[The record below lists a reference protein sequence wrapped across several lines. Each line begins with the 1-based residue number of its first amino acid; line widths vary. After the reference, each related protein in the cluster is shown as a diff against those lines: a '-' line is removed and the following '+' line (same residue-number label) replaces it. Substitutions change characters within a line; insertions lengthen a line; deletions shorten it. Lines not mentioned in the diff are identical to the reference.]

1 MEGTVDTL
9 KIVIQGES
17 ATGVE
22 ALKNATSALTDFE
35 TAINKLDVTPLKDI
49 KSSLSSLSRITT
61 SISTLTQS
69 LSGLSS
75 VDVSGLAQSISS
87 VAASLSG
94 IDASAVISLNQLGNA
109 LRSIASIR
117 TVSDIDWSQIT
128 TGMQGFVASLT
139 QISEAAIR
147 RLERLADALSKI
159 SSIKG
164 LSAISKQIKNIGSAK
179 GLSATAKGIR
189 SVGNEAHKAKGKL
202 GEFFDSITRIA
213 MYRFVRF
220 ALKIISDALK
230 EGIENIYQYDKALG
244 GDFAKSMDSLATSLL
259 YLKNSLGAMV
269 APIITS
275 LAPALSSIL
284 DIVAEIANT
293 IGYLF
298 AALSG
303 ATSFKKA
310 IRVQTEYAE
319 AIDDTTEANERLKK
333 SLLGIDEINAL
344 QAPTQTGGGTT
355 APSPLIMFEEV
366 PIGEQL
372 SLGDFFEVFK
382 KAWEKDGKR
391 TVKSIKRAFESLK
404 ELFKSIGKSFS
415 KVWSNG
421 TGEETL
427 GIILSISSN
436 VSETWANITDRFRE
450 AWEEG
455 DTGTQIIQAVW
466 DILNSVL
473 ETVDRITYATSE
485 WALTLDFSPLLQ
497 SILNLLEQIQPIIEA
512 IGLVLSFLWENIA
525 LPLAT
530 WTLESVIPDVINAL
544 AGLLEFVRGVFSG
557 DWEFAWQGIVDVAS
571 SLWDLL
577 WTDTLYPIVMWF
589 YEEVLIPLGD
599 FFTELWE
606 DIKEL
611 GTSAWEGIKGV
622 WETVATWFDENV
634 IQPVCKFFKG
644 LWESVSGFFVDLWED
659 IKEIWNSAPTW
670 FDENVIQPIVG
681 FFEGLWESVSGFF
694 DNLWEDIK
702 EVWETVAT
710 WFDEHV
716 IQPIVGFFEDMWED
730 LKGIINGILAGL
742 ETVVNGFVAAINW
755 VVDGLNQISFDVPD
769 WVPGI
774 GGKSIGFNI
783 KHVAEVSLPR
793 LEKGGLVN
801 AGQLFIANEAGPELV
816 GQYGNKSA
824 VMNNEQIVRSVSDG
838 VYAANA
844 EQTALIREQN
854 NLLREMVGLL
864 ASGESGGTDLL
875 SAVQRMNRR
884 AGKTLIPLGI

>member
-87 VAASLSG
+87 VATSLSG
-94 IDASAVISLNQLGNA
+94 IDASAVTSLSELGNA
-109 LRSIASIR
+109 LGSIASIR
-117 TVSDIDWSQIT
+117 TVSNIDWSQIT
-128 TGMQGFVASLT
+128 TGMQGFVASLA
-139 QISEAAIR
+139 QISEAAIT
-147 RLERLADALSKI
+147 RLERLGNALVNI
-159 SSIKG
+159 AAVRG
-164 LSAISKQIKNIGSAK
+164 LSNTSTDIRNI
-179 GLSATAKGIR
+179 
-189 SVGNEAHKAKGKL
+189 GNEASRATGKL
-202 GEFFDSITRIA
+202 GKFFESIKRIA
-213 MYRFVRF
+213 MYRLIRF
-220 ALKIISDALK
+220 ALKAITTALK
-230 EGIENIYQYDKALG
+230 EGIGNIYQYDKAFG
-244 GDFAKSMDSLATSLL
+244 GDFAKAMDSLATSFL
-259 YLKNSLGAMV
+259 YLKNSLGAML

-275 LAPALSSIL
+275 LAPALSLIL
-284 DIVAEIANT
+284 DIVAEIANG

-303 ATSFKKA
+303 ATTFKKA

-355 APSPLIMFEEV
+355 APSPLIMFEDVEIPPWLSYVTKTVAAIAIGFASWKISSNLIKGVSKLSKTTKIILGIVMAIFGAVSLVKGAISAITEGLNWGNFTEMLLGVSLLAGGLAIAFGKVGGAVGLLISGALLLAVGLYTLITTGEMTLPVLAAITTGLIAIGGAISLLTGSWIPLVIAAVVAALGALVALIVENWDAIKAWFVEV
-366 PIGEQL
+366 GEWIYNNGIVPV
-372 SLGDFFEVFK
+372 GDFFV
-382 KAWEKDGKR
+382 
-391 TVKSIKRAFESLK
+391 
-404 ELFKSIGKSFS
+404 
-415 KVWSNG
+415 
-421 TGEETL
+421 
-427 GIILSISSN
+427 
-436 VSETWANITDRFRE
+436 
-450 AWEEG
+450 
-455 DTGTQIIQAVW
+455 
-466 DILNSVL
+466 
-473 ETVDRITYATSE
+473 
-485 WALTLDFSPLLQ
+485 
-497 SILNLLEQIQPIIEA
+497 
-512 IGLVLSFLWENIA
+512 
-525 LPLAT
+525 
-530 WTLESVIPDVINAL
+530 
-544 AGLLEFVRGVFSG
+544 
-557 DWEFAWQGIVDVAS
+557 
-571 SLWDLL
+571 
-577 WTDTLYPIVMWF
+577 
-589 YEEVLIPLGD
+589 
-599 FFTELWE
+599 ELWE
-606 DIKEL
+606 GIKEF
-611 GTSAWEGIKGV
+611 GIGAWEGIKDV
-622 WETVATWFDENV
+622 WNTVATWFDKKV

-644 LWESVSGFFVDLWED
+644 LWESVSGFFVDLWIS
-659 IKEIWNSAPTW
+659 IKVTWKTVANW
-670 FDENVIQPIVG
+670 FDNKVIQPIVG
-681 FFEGLWESVSGFF
+681 FFTGLWEDVSGIFV
-694 DNLWEDIK
+694 DLWEDIK
-702 EVWETVAT
+702 GVWETVAT

-716 IQPIVGFFEDMWED
+716 IQPIVGFFEDMWKG
-730 LKGIINGILAGL
+730 LKGIINGILAGV

-755 VVDGLNQISFDVPD
+755 VIDGLNKISFDVPD

-774 GGKSIGFNI
+774 GGKTLGFNI

-864 ASGESGGTDLL
+864 ASGENGGTDLL

>member
-94 IDASAVISLNQLGNA
+94 IDASAVTSLSELGNA
-109 LRSIASIR
+109 LGSIASIR
-117 TVSDIDWSQIT
+117 TVSNIDWSQIT
-128 TGMQGFVASLT
+128 TGMQGFVASLA
-139 QISEAAIR
+139 QISEADIT
-147 RLERLADALSKI
+147 RLERLGNALSNI
-159 SSIKG
+159 TAVRG
-164 LSAISKQIKNIGSAK
+164 LSNTSTDIRNIGK
-179 GLSATAKGIR
+179 
-189 SVGNEAHKAKGKL
+189 EAHKATGKL
-202 GEFFDSITRIA
+202 GQFFDSITRIA
-213 MYRFVRF
+213 MYRLIRF
-220 ALKIISDALK
+220 ALKTISDALK
-230 EGIENIYQYDKALG
+230 EGIGNLYQYDKALG
-244 GDFAKSMDSLATSLL
+244 GDFAKSMDSLASSFL

-275 LAPALSSIL
+275 LAPALSLIL
-284 DIVAEIANT
+284 DIVAEIANG

-303 ATSFKKA
+303 ATSFKRA

-319 AIDDTTEANERLKK
+319 AIDDTTEANERLRK
-333 SLLGIDEINAL
+333 SLLGVDEINAL
-344 QAPTQTGGGTT
+344 QAPTQTGGGTIS
-355 APSPLIMFEEV
+355 PSPLITFEEV
-366 PIGEQL
+366 EIPSWLSDVTKTVAAIAIGFASWRISSNLIKGILKL
-372 SLGDFFEVFK
+372 SKTTKIILGIVMAISGAFLLVKGAISAITEGLNWGNFTEMLLGVSLLAGGLAIAFGKVGGAVGLLTGGVSLLAVGLYDLITTGEMTLPVLAAIETGLIAIGGAISLLSGSWIPLLIGAVVAALVALVTLIVENWEEIKAWFVGVGEWIYNNIILPVGDFFV
-382 KAWEKDGKR
+382 
-391 TVKSIKRAFESLK
+391 
-404 ELFKSIGKSFS
+404 
-415 KVWSNG
+415 
-421 TGEETL
+421 
-427 GIILSISSN
+427 
-436 VSETWANITDRFRE
+436 
-450 AWEEG
+450 
-455 DTGTQIIQAVW
+455 
-466 DILNSVL
+466 
-473 ETVDRITYATSE
+473 
-485 WALTLDFSPLLQ
+485 
-497 SILNLLEQIQPIIEA
+497 
-512 IGLVLSFLWENIA
+512 
-525 LPLAT
+525 
-530 WTLESVIPDVINAL
+530 
-544 AGLLEFVRGVFSG
+544 
-557 DWEFAWQGIVDVAS
+557 
-571 SLWDLL
+571 
-577 WTDTLYPIVMWF
+577 
-589 YEEVLIPLGD
+589 
-599 FFTELWE
+599 ELWE
-606 DIKEL
+606 DIKEF
-611 GTSAWEGIKGV
+611 GIWAWEGIKSV
-622 WETVATWFDENV
+622 WETVSTWFDESV
-634 IQPVCKFFKG
+634 IQPVCEFFKG

-694 DNLWEDIK
+694 DDLWEDIK
-702 EVWETVAT
+702 EVWETVATWFDENVIQPIVGFFEGLWEDVSGIFVDLWEDIKGVWETVAT

-716 IQPIVGFFEDMWED
+716 IQPIVGFFEDMWEF
-730 LKGIINGILAGL
+730 LKGIINGILAGV

-755 VVDGLNQISFDVPD
+755 IVDGLNKISFDVPD

-774 GGKSIGFNI
+774 GGKTLGFNI

-864 ASGESGGTDLL
+864 ASGENGGTDLL

>member
-49 KSSLSSLSRITT
+49 KSSLSSLSQITT

-94 IDASAVISLNQLGNA
+94 IDASAVTSLSELVNA
-109 LRSIASIR
+109 LGSIASIR
-117 TVSDIDWSQIT
+117 TVSNIDWSQIT
-128 TGMQGFVASLT
+128 TGMQGFVASLA
-139 QISEAAIR
+139 QISEADIT
-147 RLERLADALSKI
+147 RLERLGNALSNVAAAR
-159 SSIKG
+159 G
-164 LSAISKQIKNIGSAK
+164 LSNTSTDIRNIGKEASR
-179 GLSATAKGIR
+179 ATD
-189 SVGNEAHKAKGKL
+189 KL
-202 GEFFDSITRIA
+202 GQFFDSITRIA
-213 MYRFVRF
+213 MYRLIRF

-230 EGIENIYQYDKALG
+230 EGIVNLYQYDKAFG
-244 GDFAKSMDSLATSLL
+244 GDFAKSMDSLAASLL

-275 LAPALSSIL
+275 LAPALSLIL
-284 DIVAEIANT
+284 DIVAEIANA

-303 ATSFKKA
+303 ATTFKRA

-333 SLLGIDEINAL
+333 SLLGVDEINAL
-344 QAPTQTGGGTT
+344 QAPTQTGGGTIS
-355 APSPLIMFEEV
+355 PSPLITFEDVEIPSWLTTV
-366 PIGEQL
+366 T
-372 SLGDFFEVFK
+372 
-382 KAWEKDGKR
+382 R
-391 TVKSIKRAFESLK
+391 TVAAIA
-404 ELFKSIGKSFS
+404 IGFAS
-415 KVWSNG
+415 WR
-421 TGEETL
+421 
-427 GIILSISSN
+427 ISSN
-436 VSETWANITDRFRE
+436 LIKGVSKLSKTTKTILGIVMAISGALLLVKGAISAITEGLNWGNFTEMLLGVSLLAGGLAIAFGKVGGAVGLLTGGVSLLAVGLSTLITTGEMTLPVLAAIETGLIAIGG
-450 AWEEG
+450 AISLL
-455 DTGTQIIQAVW
+455 TGSWI
-466 DILNSVL
+466 
-473 ETVDRITYATSE
+473 
-485 WALTLDFSPLLQ
+485 PLL
-497 SILNLLEQIQPIIEA
+497 IGAVVAALVALVTLIVENWEA
-512 IGLVLSFLWENIA
+512 IKAWFVGVGEWIYNNII
-525 LPLAT
+525 LP
-530 WTLESVIPDVINAL
+530 V
-544 AGLLEFVRGVFSG
+544 GEFFV
-557 DWEFAWQGIVDVAS
+557 
-571 SLWDLL
+571 
-577 WTDTLYPIVMWF
+577 
-589 YEEVLIPLGD
+589 
-599 FFTELWE
+599 ELWE
-606 DIKEL
+606 DIKEF
-611 GTSAWEGIKGV
+611 GIWAWEGIKGV
-622 WETVATWFDENV
+622 WETVSTWFDESV
-634 IQPVCKFFKG
+634 IQPVCEFFKG

-694 DNLWEDIK
+694 DDLWEDIK
-702 EVWETVAT
+702 EVWETVATWFDENVIQPIVGFFEGLWEDVSGIFVDLWEDIKGVWETVAT

-716 IQPIVGFFEDMWED
+716 IQPIVGFFEDMWEF
-730 LKGIINGILAGL
+730 LKGIINGILAGV

-755 VVDGLNQISFDVPD
+755 IVDGLNKISFDVPD

-774 GGKSIGFNI
+774 GGKTLGFNI

-864 ASGESGGTDLL
+864 ASGENGGTDLL

>member
-22 ALKNATSALTDFE
+22 ALKNATSALTDLE
-35 TAINKLDVTPLKDI
+35 AAINKLDVTPLKDL
-49 KSSLSSLSRITT
+49 KSSLSSLSQITT

-69 LSGLSS
+69 LSGLHGI
-75 VDVSGLAQSISS
+75 DVSGVAQSVSSLVTSLTGIDTASIMALGQLANSLSS
-87 VAASLSG
+87 VA
-94 IDASAVISLNQLGNA
+94 
-109 LRSIASIR
+109 SIAN
-117 TVSDIDWSQIT
+117 IDWSAIG
-128 TGMQGFVASLT
+128 TGVTSLVMSLA
-139 QISEAAIR
+139 QISESSIR
-147 RLERLADALSKI
+147 KLERLGDALSRI
-159 SSIKG
+159 SKIKG
-164 LSAISKQIKNIGSAK
+164 LSAISGKIKEIGAVK

-189 SVGNEAHKAKGKL
+189 RVGNESKRATGKL
-202 GEFFDSITRIA
+202 GGFFESLKRIA
-213 MYRFVRF
+213 LYRFVRF
-220 ALKIISDALK
+220 VLKEMSDAMK
-230 EGIENIYQYDKALG
+230 EGIGNLYQYDKALG
-244 GDFAKSMDSLATSLL
+244 GDFAKSMDSLATSFL

-284 DIVAEIANT
+284 DIIAEIANG

-303 ATSFKKA
+303 ATAFKKA

-355 APSPLIMFEEV
+355 APSPLIMFEDV

-382 KAWEKDGKR
+382 KAWEKDGEK
-391 TVKSIKRAFESLK
+391 TIKSIKRAFESLK
-404 ELFKSIGKSFS
+404 KLFKSIGKSFS

-427 GIILSISSN
+427 GTILSISSN
-436 VSETWANITDRFRE
+436 VSEMWANIAEQFRK

-473 ETVDRITYATSE
+473 EVVDRITEATAE

-497 SILNLLEQIQPIIEA
+497 SVLNLLEQIKPIIDA
-512 IGLVLSFLWENIA
+512 LGIVISYLWENIV
-525 LPLAT
+525 LPIVSWA
-530 WTLESVIPDVINAL
+530 LESAIPDVINAL
-544 AGLLEFVRGVFSG
+544 AGLLEFLRGVFTG
-557 DWEFAWQGIVDVAS
+557 DWESAWQGIVDFATS
-571 SLWDLL
+571 IWELL
-577 WTDTLYPIVMWF
+577 WVDTLYPIIMWF
-589 YEEVLIPLGD
+589 YEEVLVPLGD
-599 FFTELWE
+599 FFAELWE

-611 GTSAWEGIKGV
+611 GIEAWEGIKSV
-622 WETVATWFDENV
+622 WETVSTWFDENV
-634 IQPVCKFFKG
+634 IQPVCNFFKG

-659 IKEIWNSAPTW
+659 IKEIWDSAPTW
-670 FDENVIQPIVG
+670 FDENVIQPVVG
-681 FFEGLWESVSGFF
+681 FFTGLWEDVSGIFV
-694 DNLWEDIK
+694 DLWEDIK
-702 EVWETVAT
+702 GVWETVAT

-716 IQPIVGFFEDMWED
+716 IQPIVGFFEDMWEGM
-730 LKGIINGILAGL
+730 KSVINGILAGV
-742 ETVVNGFVAAINW
+742 EAVVNGFVTAINW
-755 VVDGLNQISFDVPD
+755 IVDGLNEISFDVPD

-774 GGKSIGFNI
+774 GGKTFGFNI
-783 KHVAEVSLPR
+783 KHISEVSLPR

-864 ASGESGGTDLL
+864 ASGENGGTDLL

>member
-94 IDASAVISLNQLGNA
+94 IDASAVTSLSELGNA
-109 LRSIASIR
+109 LGSIASIR
-117 TVSDIDWSQIT
+117 TVSNIDWSQIT
-128 TGMQGFVASLT
+128 TGMQGFVASLA
-139 QISEAAIR
+139 QISEADIT
-147 RLERLADALSKI
+147 RLERLGNALSNI
-159 SSIKG
+159 AAVRG
-164 LSAISKQIKNIGSAK
+164 LSNTSTDIRNIGKEASR
-179 GLSATAKGIR
+179 ATD
-189 SVGNEAHKAKGKL
+189 KL
-202 GEFFDSITRIA
+202 GQFFDSITRIA
-213 MYRFVRF
+213 MYRLVRF
-220 ALKIISDALK
+220 ALKTISDALK
-230 EGIENIYQYDKALG
+230 EGIGNLYQYDKALG
-244 GDFAKSMDSLATSLL
+244 GDFAKSMDSLASSFL

-275 LAPALSSIL
+275 LAPALSLIL
-284 DIVAEIANT
+284 DIVAEIANA

-303 ATSFKKA
+303 ATSFKRA
-310 IRVQTEYAE
+310 VRVQTEYAE
-319 AIDDTTEANERLKK
+319 AIDDTTEANERLRK
-333 SLLGIDEINAL
+333 SLLGVDEINAL
-344 QAPTQTGGGTT
+344 QAPTQTGGGTIS
-355 APSPLIMFEEV
+355 PSPLITFEDVEIPSWLSDVTRTVAAIAIGFASWRISSNLIKGISKLSKTSKIILGLVIAILGALLFVEGVAEALTEGLNWGNLTKMLLGAALFAGGLAIAFGKVFGAVGLLFIGIAFLILGFKSLIETGELTAEALTAIEV
-366 PIGEQL
+366 GLLAIGAAISLLTGSWIPLLIAVVVGALGALVALIVKNWDKIKAWFVEVGEWIYNNIIIPI
-372 SLGDFFEVFK
+372 GDFFV
-382 KAWEKDGKR
+382 
-391 TVKSIKRAFESLK
+391 
-404 ELFKSIGKSFS
+404 
-415 KVWSNG
+415 
-421 TGEETL
+421 
-427 GIILSISSN
+427 
-436 VSETWANITDRFRE
+436 
-450 AWEEG
+450 
-455 DTGTQIIQAVW
+455 
-466 DILNSVL
+466 
-473 ETVDRITYATSE
+473 
-485 WALTLDFSPLLQ
+485 
-497 SILNLLEQIQPIIEA
+497 
-512 IGLVLSFLWENIA
+512 
-525 LPLAT
+525 
-530 WTLESVIPDVINAL
+530 
-544 AGLLEFVRGVFSG
+544 
-557 DWEFAWQGIVDVAS
+557 
-571 SLWDLL
+571 
-577 WTDTLYPIVMWF
+577 
-589 YEEVLIPLGD
+589 
-599 FFTELWE
+599 ELWE
-606 DIKEL
+606 DIKEF
-611 GTSAWEGIKGV
+611 GIWAWEGIKSV
-622 WETVATWFDENV
+622 WETVATWFDESV

-659 IKEIWNSAPTW
+659 IKEIWNSAPAW
-670 FDENVIQPIVG
+670 FDDNVIQPIVG

-694 DNLWEDIK
+694 VNLWEDIK
-702 EVWETVAT
+702 DVWETVATWFDDNVIQPIVGFFTGLWEDVSGIFVDLWEDIKGVWETVAT

-716 IQPIVGFFEDMWED
+716 IQPIVGFFEGLWEG
-730 LKGIINGILAGL
+730 LKGIINGILAGV

-755 VVDGLNQISFDVPD
+755 VIDGLNKISFDVPD

-774 GGKSIGFNI
+774 GGKTFGFNI
-783 KHVAEVSLPR
+783 KHVAEASLPR

-864 ASGESGGTDLL
+864 ASGENGGTDLL

>member
-35 TAINKLDVTPLKDI
+35 AAINKLDVTPLKDI

-75 VDVSGLAQSISS
+75 VDVSGLAQRISS
-87 VAASLSG
+87 VATSLSG
-94 IDASAVISLNQLGNA
+94 IDASAVTSLSKLGNA
-109 LRSIASIR
+109 LGRIASIR
-117 TVSDIDWSQIT
+117 TVSNIDWSQIT
-128 TGMQGFVASLT
+128 TGIQGFVASLT
-139 QISEAAIR
+139 QIDEADIT
-147 RLERLADALSKI
+147 RLERLGNALANI
-159 SSIKG
+159 AAVRG
-164 LSAISKQIKNIGSAK
+164 LSNIS
-179 GLSATAKGIR
+179 TDIR
-189 SVGNEAHKAKGKL
+189 NTGNEASRATDKL
-202 GEFFDSITRIA
+202 GKFFDSITRIA
-213 MYRFVRF
+213 MYRLIRS
-220 ALKIISDALK
+220 ALKAITTALK
-230 EGIENIYQYDKALG
+230 EGIGNLYQYEKAAG
-244 GDFAKSMDSLATSLL
+244 GDFAKSMDSLATSFLF
-259 YLKNSLGAMV
+259 LKNSLGAMV

-275 LAPALSSIL
+275 LAPALSLIL
-284 DIVAEIANT
+284 DIVAEIANI

-303 ATSFKKA
+303 ATTFKKA

-344 QAPTQTGGGTT
+344 QAPTQTGGGTIS
-355 APSPLIMFEEV
+355 PSPLIMFEEV
-366 PIGEQL
+366 EISSWLSDVTRTVAAIAIGFASWRISSNLIKGVSKLSKTTKIILGIVMAIFGAFLLVKGAISAITEGLNWGNFTEMLLGVSLLAGGLAIAFGKVGGAVGLLISGVLLLAAGLYTLITTGEMTLPVLDAITTGLLAIGGAISLLTGSWIPLLIAAVVAALGALVALIVENWDAIKAWFVEVGEWIYNNVIIPI
-372 SLGDFFEVFK
+372 GDFFV
-382 KAWEKDGKR
+382 
-391 TVKSIKRAFESLK
+391 
-404 ELFKSIGKSFS
+404 
-415 KVWSNG
+415 
-421 TGEETL
+421 
-427 GIILSISSN
+427 
-436 VSETWANITDRFRE
+436 
-450 AWEEG
+450 
-455 DTGTQIIQAVW
+455 
-466 DILNSVL
+466 
-473 ETVDRITYATSE
+473 
-485 WALTLDFSPLLQ
+485 
-497 SILNLLEQIQPIIEA
+497 
-512 IGLVLSFLWENIA
+512 
-525 LPLAT
+525 
-530 WTLESVIPDVINAL
+530 
-544 AGLLEFVRGVFSG
+544 
-557 DWEFAWQGIVDVAS
+557 
-571 SLWDLL
+571 
-577 WTDTLYPIVMWF
+577 
-589 YEEVLIPLGD
+589 
-599 FFTELWE
+599 ELWE
-606 DIKEL
+606 DIKEF
-611 GTSAWEGIKGV
+611 GIWAWEGIKGV
-622 WETVATWFDENV
+622 WETVATWFDESV
-634 IQPVCKFFKG
+634 IQPVCEFFKG

-659 IKEIWNSAPTW
+659 IKEIWDSAPTW
-670 FDENVIQPIVG
+670 FDDNVIQPIVG

-710 WFDEHV
+710 WFDENVIQPIVGFFTGLWEDVSGIFVDLWEDIKGVWETVATWFDEHV
-716 IQPIVGFFEDMWED
+716 IQPIVGFFEDMWEF
-730 LKGIINGILAGL
+730 LKGIINGILAGV

-755 VVDGLNQISFDVPD
+755 VIDGLNKISFDVPD

-774 GGKSIGFNI
+774 GGKTLGFNI

-864 ASGESGGTDLL
+864 ASGENGGTDLL

>member
-35 TAINKLDVTPLKDI
+35 TAINNLDVTPLKDI
-49 KSSLSSLSRITT
+49 KSSLSSLSQITT

-87 VAASLSG
+87 VATSLSG
-94 IDASAVISLNQLGNA
+94 IDASAVTSLSKLGDA
-109 LRSIASIR
+109 LGSIASIR
-117 TVSDIDWSQIT
+117 TVSNIDWSQIT
-128 TGMQGFVASLT
+128 TGIQGFVASLA
-139 QISEAAIR
+139 QISEADIT
-147 RLERLADALSKI
+147 RLERLGNTLATIAAVR
-159 SSIKG
+159 G
-164 LSAISKQIKNIGSAK
+164 LSNTSTDIRNIGKEASR
-179 GLSATAKGIR
+179 ATD
-189 SVGNEAHKAKGKL
+189 KL
-202 GEFFDSITRIA
+202 GKFFDSIARIA
-213 MYRFVRF
+213 MYRLIRF
-220 ALKIISDALK
+220 ALKEITTALK
-230 EGIENIYQYDKALG
+230 EGIGNIYQYDKALG
-244 GDFAKSMDSLATSLL
+244 GDFAKSMDSLATSFL
-259 YLKNSLGAMV
+259 YLKNSLGAML

-275 LAPALSSIL
+275 LAPALSLIL
-284 DIVAEIANT
+284 DIVAEIANA

-303 ATSFKKA
+303 ATTFKRA

-366 PIGEQL
+366 EIPSWLSDVTKTVAAIAIGFASWRISSNLIKGVSTLSKTTKIILGIVMAISGAFLLVKGAISAITEGLNWGNFTEMLLGVSLLAGGLAIAFGKVGGAVGLLISGVLLLAVGLYTLITTGEMTWPVLAAITTGLLAIGGAISLLTGSWIPLVIAAVVAALGALVALIVENWDAIKAWFVEVGEWIYNNVIIPIGE
-372 SLGDFFEVFK
+372 FFV
-382 KAWEKDGKR
+382 
-391 TVKSIKRAFESLK
+391 
-404 ELFKSIGKSFS
+404 
-415 KVWSNG
+415 
-421 TGEETL
+421 
-427 GIILSISSN
+427 
-436 VSETWANITDRFRE
+436 
-450 AWEEG
+450 
-455 DTGTQIIQAVW
+455 
-466 DILNSVL
+466 
-473 ETVDRITYATSE
+473 
-485 WALTLDFSPLLQ
+485 
-497 SILNLLEQIQPIIEA
+497 
-512 IGLVLSFLWENIA
+512 
-525 LPLAT
+525 
-530 WTLESVIPDVINAL
+530 
-544 AGLLEFVRGVFSG
+544 
-557 DWEFAWQGIVDVAS
+557 
-571 SLWDLL
+571 
-577 WTDTLYPIVMWF
+577 
-589 YEEVLIPLGD
+589 
-599 FFTELWE
+599 ELWE
-606 DIKEL
+606 DIKEF
-611 GTSAWEGIKGV
+611 GIWAWEGIKSV
-622 WETVATWFDENV
+622 WETVATWFDESV

-644 LWESVSGFFVDLWED
+644 LWKSVSGFFVDLWIS
-659 IKEIWNSAPTW
+659 IKVTWKTVANW
-670 FDENVIQPIVG
+670 FDNKVIQPIVG
-681 FFEGLWESVSGFF
+681 FFTGLWEDVSGIFV
-694 DNLWEDIK
+694 DLWEDIK
-702 EVWETVAT
+702 GVWSTVAT
-710 WFDEHV
+710 WFNEHV
-716 IQPIVGFFEDMWED
+716 IQPIVGFFENMWAG
-730 LKGIINGILAGL
+730 LKGIINGILAGV

-755 VVDGLNQISFDVPD
+755 VIDGLNKISFDVPD

-774 GGKSIGFNI
+774 GGKTLGFNI

-864 ASGESGGTDLL
+864 ASGENGGTDLL

>member
-94 IDASAVISLNQLGNA
+94 IDASAVTSLSELGNA
-109 LRSIASIR
+109 LGSIASIR
-117 TVSDIDWSQIT
+117 TVSNIDWSQIT
-128 TGMQGFVASLT
+128 TGTQGFIASLA
-139 QISEAAIR
+139 QISEADIT
-147 RLERLADALSKI
+147 RLERLGNALSNI
-159 SSIKG
+159 AAVRG
-164 LSAISKQIKNIGSAK
+164 LSNTSTDIRNIGKEASR
-179 GLSATAKGIR
+179 ATD
-189 SVGNEAHKAKGKL
+189 KL
-202 GEFFDSITRIA
+202 GQFFDSITRIA
-213 MYRFVRF
+213 MYRLIRF
-220 ALKIISDALK
+220 ALKTISDALK
-230 EGIENIYQYDKALG
+230 EGIGNLYQYDKALG
-244 GDFAKSMDSLATSLL
+244 GDFAKSMDSLATSFL

-275 LAPALSSIL
+275 LAPALSLIL
-284 DIVAEIANT
+284 DIVAEIANA

-303 ATSFKKA
+303 ATTFKRA

-333 SLLGIDEINAL
+333 SLLGVDEINAL
-344 QAPTQTGGGTT
+344 QAPTQTGGGTISPT
-355 APSPLIMFEEV
+355 PLIMFEEV
-366 PIGEQL
+366 EIPSWLSDVTKTVAAIAIGFASWRISSNLIKGVSKLSKTTKIILGIVMAIFGAFLLVKGAISAITEGLNWGNFTEMLLGVSLLAGGLAIAFGKVGGAVGLLISGVLLLVVGLYNLITTGEMTLPVLAAITTGLLAIGGAISLLTGSWIPLVIAAVVAALGALVALIVENWDAIKAWFVKVGEWIYNNIIIPI
-372 SLGDFFEVFK
+372 GDFFV
-382 KAWEKDGKR
+382 
-391 TVKSIKRAFESLK
+391 
-404 ELFKSIGKSFS
+404 
-415 KVWSNG
+415 
-421 TGEETL
+421 
-427 GIILSISSN
+427 
-436 VSETWANITDRFRE
+436 
-450 AWEEG
+450 
-455 DTGTQIIQAVW
+455 
-466 DILNSVL
+466 
-473 ETVDRITYATSE
+473 
-485 WALTLDFSPLLQ
+485 
-497 SILNLLEQIQPIIEA
+497 
-512 IGLVLSFLWENIA
+512 
-525 LPLAT
+525 
-530 WTLESVIPDVINAL
+530 
-544 AGLLEFVRGVFSG
+544 
-557 DWEFAWQGIVDVAS
+557 
-571 SLWDLL
+571 
-577 WTDTLYPIVMWF
+577 
-589 YEEVLIPLGD
+589 
-599 FFTELWE
+599 ELWE
-606 DIKEL
+606 DIKEF
-611 GTSAWEGIKGV
+611 GIWAWEGIKSV

-659 IKEIWNSAPTW
+659 IKEIWDSAPTW
-670 FDENVIQPIVG
+670 FDESVIQPIVG
-681 FFEGLWESVSGFF
+681 FFTGLWEDVSGIFV
-694 DNLWEDIK
+694 DLWEDIK
-702 EVWETVAT
+702 GVWETVAT

-716 IQPIVGFFEDMWED
+716 IQPIVGFFEDMWEG
-730 LKGIINGILAGL
+730 LKGIINGILAGV

-755 VVDGLNQISFDVPD
+755 VIDGLNKISFDVPD

-774 GGKSIGFNI
+774 GGKTLGFNI

-864 ASGESGGTDLL
+864 ASGENGGTDLL

>member
-94 IDASAVISLNQLGNA
+94 IDASAVTSLNELGNA
-109 LRSIASIR
+109 LGSIASIR
-117 TVSDIDWSQIT
+117 TVSNIDWSQIT
-128 TGMQGFVASLT
+128 TEMQGLVASLA
-139 QISEAAIR
+139 QISEADIT
-147 RLERLADALSKI
+147 RLERLGNALSNI
-159 SSIKG
+159 AAVRG
-164 LSAISKQIKNIGSAK
+164 LSNTSTDIRNIGK
-179 GLSATAKGIR
+179 
-189 SVGNEAHKAKGKL
+189 EADRAADKL
-202 GEFFDSITRIA
+202 GQFFDSITRIA

-220 ALKIISDALK
+220 ALKTISDALK
-230 EGIENIYQYDKALG
+230 EGIGNLYQYDKALG
-244 GDFAKSMDSLATSLL
+244 GDFAKSMDSLATSFL

-275 LAPALSSIL
+275 LAPALSLIL
-284 DIVAEIANT
+284 DIVAEIANA

-303 ATSFKKA
+303 ATSFKRA

-366 PIGEQL
+366 EIPSWLSDVTKTVAAIAIGFASWRISSNLIKGVSKLSKTTKIILGIVMAISGAFLLVKGAISAITKGLNWGNFTEMLLGVSLLAGGLAIAFGTVGGAVGLLIGGVSLLAVGLYTLITTGEMTWPVLAAITTGLLAIGGAISLLTGSWIPLLIGAVVAALGALVALIVENWDAIKAWFVEVGEWIYNNVIIPI
-372 SLGDFFEVFK
+372 GDFFV
-382 KAWEKDGKR
+382 
-391 TVKSIKRAFESLK
+391 
-404 ELFKSIGKSFS
+404 
-415 KVWSNG
+415 
-421 TGEETL
+421 
-427 GIILSISSN
+427 
-436 VSETWANITDRFRE
+436 
-450 AWEEG
+450 
-455 DTGTQIIQAVW
+455 
-466 DILNSVL
+466 
-473 ETVDRITYATSE
+473 
-485 WALTLDFSPLLQ
+485 
-497 SILNLLEQIQPIIEA
+497 
-512 IGLVLSFLWENIA
+512 
-525 LPLAT
+525 
-530 WTLESVIPDVINAL
+530 
-544 AGLLEFVRGVFSG
+544 
-557 DWEFAWQGIVDVAS
+557 
-571 SLWDLL
+571 
-577 WTDTLYPIVMWF
+577 
-589 YEEVLIPLGD
+589 
-599 FFTELWE
+599 ELWE
-606 DIKEL
+606 DIKEF
-611 GTSAWEGIKGV
+611 GIWAWEGIKSV
-622 WETVATWFDENV
+622 WETVATWFDESV

-659 IKEIWNSAPTW
+659 IKEIWDSAPTW
-670 FDENVIQPIVG
+670 FNKNIIQPIVG
-681 FFEGLWESVSGFF
+681 FFKGLWESVSGFF
-694 DNLWEDIK
+694 VDLWISIKVTWKTVANWFDNKVIQPIVGFFTGLWEDVSGIFVDLWEDIK
-702 EVWETVAT
+702 SVWETVAT

-716 IQPIVGFFEDMWED
+716 IQPIVGFFEDMWEG
-730 LKGIINGILAGL
+730 LKGIINGILAGV

-755 VVDGLNQISFDVPD
+755 VIDGLNKISFDVPD

-774 GGKSIGFNI
+774 GGKTIGFNI

-864 ASGESGGTDLL
+864 ASGENGGTDLL